1 MQCHLTRGI
10 TRHTESHHLSKKCH
24 RTPSDCNFCR
34 SACSSFRG
42 STISSSSCS
51 LHCVTRLLSV
61 WMPACCN
68 SGGSQPRPP
77 LRSTASNCRA
87 QACCRPPSTK
97 VARESRCH
105 SLHQV
110 ARKAGAGVCPTFR
123 LGHAFSR
130 RVPPRAA
137 THPRLRCCCRS
148 GISSMMPLHSSD
160 QAQCACPAC
169 AKSNA
174 LTLRADMT
182 SSHGQVACRAGAY
195 QVACSSSTHRPSL
208 YSQDRVCT
216 AETRLLNFETAI
228 RERVSNTKSRKMAE
242 NG

>member
-97 VARESRCH
+97 VARESRSEGWRGGVPH
-105 SLHQV
+105 V
-110 ARKAGAGVCPTFR
+110 PAGACF
-123 LGHAFSR
+123 F
-130 RVPPRAA
+130 PP
-137 THPRLRCCCRS
+137 
-148 GISSMMPLHSSD
+148 G
-160 QAQCACPAC
+160 PA
-169 AKSNA
+169 
-174 LTLRADMT
+174 
-182 SSHGQVACRAGAY
+182 
-195 QVACSSSTHRPSL
+195 ACSDSPSLEMLLPFGDLFDDAASQQRPGTVCLSCMREVKRIDAAGGHDEQSRPSGVQSGSL
-208 YSQDRVCT
+208 PSGVLERACT
-216 AETRLLNFETAI
+216 
-228 RERVSNTKSRKMAE
+228 
-242 NG
+242 